1 MWNRKKKSGLLIM
14 IAALPVF
21 VFCGCQPTP
30 DTPAVISKND
40 GAFEAALEVTADGQ
54 ASGTEDN
61 FAEQADPVS
70 LQETGT
76 YTDSFTNTAGNVSF
90 HVELDIPALT
100 ANMPVLRVRAKT
112 ITSEKA
118 KQVAEVLFGDADIY
132 GYSKETAEVE
142 ESLCDWTFH
151 PIDQDWYMGIDPE
164 YTGDFNTQYLFAASE
179 RDGLPYIYIVSNR
192 EASDFRWHTISCKTD
207 SDLMKEKG
215 MQEYSTEEPTEEEI
229 KEAQDQAQT
238 LIDAM
243 DIGQWVIE
251 SCDIE
256 ELPASNPFD
265 PDGDSSGNSTVY
277 TIVVTACPVYNGVK
291 VTHQQQIENLRSE
304 DVYASNYPYEE
315 ITFYYS
321 GGHLVSFYYE
331 SPSEVVETV
340 NENVSILSF
349 EEAMEKC
356 RSYLQ
361 MSLLTACTSSSQSF
375 YGFEMFYQFVGKK
388 VDIYQ
393 AELGLARIRVKDDPT
408 DFYLI
413 PAYTFRAY
421 YALYDSNGNIL
432 LDSRDVWPKVS
443 DVLLVV
449 NAVDGSIINTDL
461 GY

>member
-1 MWNRKKKSGLLIM
+1 
-14 IAALPVF
+14 
-21 VFCGCQPTP
+21 
-30 DTPAVISKND
+30 
-40 GAFEAALEVTADGQ
+40 
-54 ASGTEDN
+54 
-61 FAEQADPVS
+61 
-70 LQETGT
+70 
-76 YTDSFTNTAGNVSF
+76 
-90 HVELDIPALT
+90 
-100 ANMPVLRVRAKT
+100 
-112 ITSEKA
+112 
-118 KQVAEVLFGDADIY
+118 
-132 GYSKETAEVE
+132 
-142 ESLCDWTFH
+142 
-151 PIDQDWYMGIDPE
+151 
-164 YTGDFNTQYLFAASE
+164 
-179 RDGLPYIYIVSNR
+179 
-192 EASDFRWHTISCKTD
+192 
-207 SDLMKEKG
+207 MKEKG

-229 KEAQDQAQT
+229 KEAQEQAQT

-256 ELPASNPFD
+256 KLPTSNPVD
-265 PDGDSSGNSTVY
+265 PEGDSSGNSAVY
-277 TIVVTACPVYNGVK
+277 AIVVTACPVYNGVK

-321 GGHLVSFYYE
+321 GGHLVSLYYE
-331 SPSEVVETV
+331 SPLEVVETV
-340 NENVSILSF
+340 NENVAILSF

-375 YGFEMFYQFVGKK
+375 YGFEMFYQFASKK

-393 AELGLARIRVKDDPT
+393 AELGLARIRVKDDPA

-421 YALYDSNGNIL
+421 YTLYDSNGNIL